1 MLIKAKLRL
10 KRGNSSSKDQ
20 ARSTFKVVAIL
31 SAAAVAQDIVT
42 VVVAVVVIVA
52 AVVVIVMSRLRI
64 AKIFQPNPSLQKISF
79 SRRRSRVRD
88 QTHFFRRWSVD
99 AWLSGRAGKVRL
111 ILRSLVRLPS
121 LYRLI

>member
-1 MLIKAKLRL
+1 M
-10 KRGNSSSKDQ
+10 
-20 ARSTFKVVAIL
+20 
-31 SAAAVAQDIVT
+31 SAAAVAHDVVT
-42 VVVAVVVIVA
+42 VVVAVVVAVV
-52 AVVVIVMSRLRI
+52 VVVIVMSRLRI
-64 AKIFQPNPSLQKISF
+64 AKIFQPTPSLQKISF
-79 SRRRSRVRD
+79 SRRRLRVRD